1 MRSSGQRAV
10 GRLGRRS
17 GALALGLW
25 TAACGDE
32 SAVESNRAKVP
43 VDDAASR
50 TDAAPTVDA
59 SSSSPP
65 VERPVP
71 ETFIE
76 TRPPARSGSSSALF
90 RFTASLGFS
99 TFECALDTVVFT
111 RCSSET
117 TFEGLSDGPHTLQVR
132 AYSRDGVY
140 DDTPAEHAW
149 TVDTRPPNVEWGA
162 QVPARVGP
170 VDVVV
175 VFDVDEPASFEC
187 TLDGGRTTACS
198 SPHTLSGLSEGL
210 HSLRVG
216 AVDLTGNPDPTPAS
230 VELTVDLTPP
240 ETDAL
245 SAPARVGPGTLEL
258 ALSSPADDLAGFE
271 CRVGNAPFA
280 PCVSPWRH
288 EALPEGEHLFEVRAV
303 DTVGLTDPTP
313 SPVTVEVDLTPP
325 GTPVLVEG
333 PDTPSAEPVFAFVF
347 ETEGAVTHTCRLDE
361 GAAAPCA
368 SPHRIAAPGEGPH
381 TLRVAG
387 VDDVGNEGPSLEV
400 PFELDTV
407 PPGLEVQAGPLERTR
422 DPGARFV
429 VALEPGA
436 TLVCRVDAG
445 PFEVCTPSE
454 DGVLNL
460 GDQADGAHVFSMRAT
475 DAAGNTRAVDWRWE
489 VDTTPPVT
497 LLVDTPPS
505 RTASTGA
512 RIRMTT
518 LGDEGDVAFECAL
531 DDAADLAPCAS
542 PLELDGLPDGEHVLR
557 VQATDALGN
566 REALPVE
573 ARWTVDTVPAETRIT
588 SAPARLT
595 REGLAAFT
603 FDAEPDAR
611 YECRFD
617 GEPWADCVSPATRA
631 LDGDGDH
638 AFEVRARDDVGNV
651 DRTPARHVWAVDR
664 SPPETGLEGGPPA
677 ASSSPDAAFTLLP
690 QDALFVCTVDDAPT
704 DCVSSWQLTGLPEGE
719 HTVTVTAFDEAGNA
733 GETLAFAW
741 RVDLTPPTLQW
752 LSTPSPRTLESL
764 STFTAGADERVT
776 GFLWAGAP
784 GLDAVVLDTATLAD
798 LPEGRYRIEVH
809 ATDEAGNPSNRLAH
823 DFEVDRTPPN
833 APSAPVVWPGD
844 RTALVQWSVESPE
857 VRGFDLERAASVDGP
872 WTLVAEGLVP
882 TDGVGQWLDRGV
894 ANDTSV
900 AYRLTATDDL
910 GLRGAA
916 GASTASTP
924 TRRGVFEQVPNV
936 TVRPWAAAML
946 PTGKLL
952 LSQNNDVDAA
962 SALFDPETRTLAP
975 VSRPL
980 SNTFCAGLAH
990 LDDGRVLVV
999 GGHEGT
1005 VDIRGQVGWLGLNR
1019 AQTFDPVTETWTALP
1034 NMPGGYRWYPSA
1046 LTLAD
1051 GRVLVTGGIDSHS
1064 GEQIFNRNVD
1074 LYDPSTNTWRTV
1086 TQAPG
1091 DISSTYPRKRLLPD
1105 GSVHYY
1111 GPQTANWRLNPVD
1124 WTWTRLGNM
1133 AQWHNGGAAVDLESG
1148 HVLYFG
1154 GQEPPTTRAE
1164 RYDPFTNRWS
1174 ATPNMAYP
1182 RLWPN
1187 GVTLPGGLVLAVG
1200 GRDAQQNIRTS
1211 ELYDPARNAWEI
1223 AGDNHYGH
1231 EYHSTA
1237 LLQPDGSVF
1246 SGGPE
1251 PQIEIFEPWYLNA
1264 GPRPSLDAPPAEL
1277 AYEVPFELTVRAPL
1291 AITDVVL
1298 VRLGTVT
1305 HAMDLDQRHVTLD
1318 FEAVDDAVYRVS
1330 PPSSRALARA
1340 GHYYLVALDERGVPS
1355 PGHIVRL
1362 R

>member
-1 MRSSGQRAV
+1 MRSTWQSAWSRH
-10 GRLGRRS
+10 GRRS

-25 TAACGDE
+25 TAACGSE
-32 SAVESNRAKVP
+32 SAVESNRAAPP
-43 VDDAASR
+43 VDDAAAVA
-50 TDAAPTVDA
+50 DAAPTADA
-59 SSSSPP
+59 GSSSPP
-65 VERPVP
+65 VNRPVP

-76 TRPPARSGSSSALF
+76 TRPAARSGSASALF

-99 TFECALDTVVFT
+99 TFECALDTTVFT

-117 TFEGLSDGPHTLQVR
+117 TFEGLTDGSHTLQVR
-132 AYSRDGVY
+132 ALSRDGVY
-140 DDTPAEHAW
+140 DDTPAEHTW

-162 QVPARVGP
+162 QVPPRVGP
-170 VDVVV
+170 GDVVV

-187 TLDGGRTTACS
+187 TLDGGRTTACA

-216 AVDLTGNPDPTPAS
+216 AVDLTGNADPTPAS
-230 VELTVDLTPP
+230 LEVTVDLTPP

-245 SAPARVGPGTLEL
+245 DAPARVGPGAVEL
-258 ALSSPADDLAGFE
+258 ALSSPADDLEGFE
-271 CRVGNAPFA
+271 CRTDDAAFA

-288 EALPEGEHLFEVRAV
+288 EGLPEGRHSFEVRAV
-303 DTVGLTDPTP
+303 DAVGLVDLTP
-313 SPVTVEVDLTPP
+313 SQVAVEVDTTPP

-333 PDTPSAEPVFAFVF
+333 PATPSAEPLFDFVF
-347 ETEGAVTHTCRLDE
+347 ETEGAVTHTCRLDDA
-361 GAAAPCA
+361 AAAPCA
-368 SPHRIAAPGEGPH
+368 SPHRIAGPGEGTH
-381 TLRVAG
+381 TLRIAG

-400 PFELDTV
+400 LFELDRV
-407 PPGLEVQAGPLERTR
+407 APGLRVQEGPPERTR
-422 DPGARFV
+422 ETDARFV
-429 VALEPGA
+429 VELEQGA

-445 PFEVCTPSE
+445 PFEVCVPS
-454 DGVLNL
+454 
-460 GDQADGAHVFSMRAT
+460 DQGELTIVEMADGHHALSLRAT
-475 DAAGNTRAVDWRWE
+475 DTAGNTTAVDWLWE
-489 VDTTPPVT
+489 VDTTPPT
-497 LLVDTPPS
+497 TFLLDTPPS
-505 RTASTGA
+505 RTSATGA
-512 RIRMTT
+512 RIRLTT
-518 LGDEGDVAFECAL
+518 LGDEDDVAFDCAL
-531 DDAADLAPCAS
+531 DDAADFAPCAS
-542 PLELDGLPDGEHVLR
+542 PLDVDGLPDGEHVLR
-557 VQATDALGN
+557 VRATDTLGN
-566 REALPVE
+566 REAVPVE
-573 ARWTVDTVPAETRIT
+573 ARWTVDTEPAETRIT
-588 SAPARLT
+588 AAPARLT
-595 REGLAAFT
+595 HEGLAEFT
-603 FDAEPDAR
+603 FDAEAGALF
-611 YECRFD
+611 ECRFD
-617 GEPWADCVSPATRA
+617 GEPWADCASPANRA

-638 AFEVRARDDVGNV
+638 TFEVRARDDVGNV

-664 SPPETGLEGGPPA
+664 SPPETGLQGGPPA
-677 ASSSPDAAFTLLP
+677 ASASPDAAFTLLP
-690 QDALFVCTVDDAPT
+690 EDALFVCTVDETPT
-704 DCVSSWQLTGLPEGE
+704 DCVSSWQLTGLAEGG

-733 GETLAFAW
+733 GETLAYAW
-741 RVDLTPPTLQW
+741 RIDLTMPTLEW
-752 LSTPSPRTLESL
+752 RSTPSPRTLESL
-764 STFTAGADERVT
+764 STFTAGADEPVT
-776 GFLWAGAP
+776 AFVWTGAAGLEAF
-784 GLDAVVLDTATLAD
+784 DLDTATLAD
-798 LPEGRYRIEVH
+798 LPEGRYRVEVQ
-809 ATDEAGNPSNRLAH
+809 ATDEAGNMSNRLGH
-823 DFEVDRTPPN
+823 DFEVDRAPPA

-844 RTALVQWSVESPE
+844 RTALVQWPVESPE
-857 VRGFDLERAASVDGP
+857 VRNFDLERAPTVDGP
-872 WTLVAEGLVP
+872 WTLVAEGLAP
-882 TDGVGQWLDRGV
+882 TDEGGQWLDRGV
-894 ANDTSV
+894 ANDAPV
-900 AYRLTATDDL
+900 VYRVTATDDL

-916 GASTASTP
+916 GAATSSTP
-924 TRRGVFEQVPNV
+924 TRRGVFEAVPDV

-962 SALFDPETRTLAP
+962 SALFDPATRTLAP
-975 VSRPL
+975 VSRPV

-990 LDDGRVLVV
+990 LNDGRVLVV

-1046 LTLAD
+1046 LTLTD

-1086 TQAPG
+1086 TKAPG
-1091 DISSTYPRKRLLPD
+1091 DISSTFPRKRLLPD

-1111 GPQTANWRLNPVD
+1111 GPQPSNWRLNPVD

-1154 GQEPPTTRAE
+1154 GQEPPTARAE
-1164 RYDPFTNRWS
+1164 RFDPFTNTWS

-1211 ELYDPARNAWEI
+1211 ELYDPGRNAWEV

-1264 GPRPSLDAPPAEL
+1264 GPRPSLESPPAEM
-1277 AYEVPFELTVRAPL
+1277 AYEVSFELTVRARL

-1318 FEAVDDAVYRVS
+1318 FESLGDDAYRIT

-1340 GHYYLVALDERGVPS
+1340 GHYYLIALDERGVPS